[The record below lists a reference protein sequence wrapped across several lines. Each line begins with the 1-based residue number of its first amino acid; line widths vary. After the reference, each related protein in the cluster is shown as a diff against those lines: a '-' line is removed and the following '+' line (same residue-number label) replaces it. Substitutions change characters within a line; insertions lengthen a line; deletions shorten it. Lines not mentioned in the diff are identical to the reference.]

1 MKLLT
6 IIIVCAGIV
15 ILLAMAYFIVSKK
28 MRSAEDPFENM
39 EGDEFEEYCKDLLLR
54 KGFEE
59 VELTQKSH
67 DYGVDI
73 FADMDGVSYAIQ
85 CKCYSDTVGIKAI
98 QEIYAGKDYY
108 DCMVGVVMT
117 NQYFTKPAIEYATK
131 LNILLWDGDY
141 ISDLIRTYKTGDR
154 YNRIKNVHVTM
165 ADKATREGKLEDK
178 TNEGIK

>member
-1 MKLLT
+1 MNIATLA
-6 IIIVCAGIV
+6 IVCAGIT
-15 ILLAMAYFIVSKK
+15 ILVVMAMFIVHLKSH
-28 MRSAEDPFENM
+28 RSVDPFETM
-39 EGDEFEEYCKDLLLR
+39 EGTEFEEYCKDLLIR

-85 CKCYSDTVGIKAI
+85 CKCYSDPVGIKAV

-117 NQYFTKPAIEYATK
+117 NQYFTKPAIEFASK

-141 ISDLIRTYKTGDR
+141 IADLISTYKTGAR
-154 YNRIKNVHVTM
+154 YNRIKNIQI
-165 ADKATREGKLEDK
+165 DYSRSGKDNLEEVND
-178 TNEGIK
+178 NDSIR

>member
-1 MKLLT
+1 MVNN
-6 IIIVCAGIV
+6 IITIV
-15 ILLAMAYFIVSKK
+15 IVIIGVALLVMMALWIYK
-28 MRSAEDPFENM
+28 RSHRGEDPFEDM

-73 FADMDGVSYAIQ
+73 FADLDGVSYAIQ
-85 CKCYSDTVGIKAI
+85 CKCYSDPVGIKAV

-117 NQYFTKPAIEYATK
+117 NQYFTKPAIDYALK

-141 ISDLIRTYKTGDR
+141 IADLISTYKTGAR
-154 YNRIKNVHVTM
+154 YNKIKNVQIST
-165 ADKATREGKLEDK
+165 TS
-178 TNEGIK
+178 NE